1 MNALITLVILFC
13 VVLDAAA
20 SALRGAVRQ
29 AGPAVAVALNRKRT
43 EIRHAWRVVVPET
56 PPPVPQATTGVPVVN
71 VQPAPVVRESNVAS
85 MVAAML

>member
-1 MNALITLVILFC
+1 MNALITLVILC
-13 VVLDAAA
+13 VIHVAAA
-20 SALRGAVRQ
+20 SSLRGVVHQ
-29 AGPAVAVALNRKRT
+29 AGPAVAVAFNRKRT

-71 VQPAPVVRESNVAS
+71 VQPAHVAKESNVAS